1 MVKAFMKKKPRISG
15 MALHKNSLMIK
26 SKKRIC
32 DHKNTDRLEE
42 VPAKGQER
50 K

>member
-1 MVKAFMKKKPRISG
+1 MSG
-15 MALHKNSLMIK
+15 TALHKNSLMIK

-32 DHKNTDRLEE
+32 DHKNTDRLGK
-42 VPAKGQER
+42 VPAKRQER